1 MSSTKPGL
9 GKALL
14 QPLQTPSRPPSRA
27 SQAPI
32 QGQTRWETIVGL
44 YAAILA
50 VLEATHWPRK
60 SERSVTSLIDV
71 LKQVPTVPSPSQSE
85 TTSESADVNLDSL
98 VSAIQNVK
106 TKLDAAAERHGAST
120 KSITYFHR
128 SETCNQ
134 ILNTCREEISAALTA
149 YHSTAND
156 NQIEGKLELRATS
169 LDSISKERHSIQTT
183 LENPPM
189 RPARQINNH
198 CLRCPTK
205 SRP

>member
-9 GKALL
+9 GKTLL
-14 QPLQTPSRPPSRA
+14 QPFHTPSRPSSRA
-27 SQAPI
+27 SPAPI
-32 QGQTRWETIVGL
+32 QGQTRWEKVAGL

-71 LKQVPTVPSPSQSE
+71 VKQVPTVLSPSQSE
-85 TTSESADVNLDSL
+85 TTSESADVNLEAL
-98 VSAIQNVK
+98 ISALENVQ

-134 ILNTCREEISAALTA
+134 VLNTCREEIATALTT

-156 NQIEGKLELRATS
+156 NQVEGK
-169 LDSISKERHSIQTT
+169 
-183 LENPPM
+183 
-189 RPARQINNH
+189 
-198 CLRCPTK
+198 
-205 SRP
+205 